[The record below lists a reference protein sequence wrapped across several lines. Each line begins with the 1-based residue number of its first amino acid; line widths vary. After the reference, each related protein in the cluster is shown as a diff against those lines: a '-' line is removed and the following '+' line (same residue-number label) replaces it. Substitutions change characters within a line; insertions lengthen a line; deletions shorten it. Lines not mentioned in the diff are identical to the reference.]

1 MQWSA
6 REICD
11 LVDGKV
17 IGDPE
22 VQVSKPSRIE
32 EGEVG
37 TLSFLANMK
46 YEEHIYSTKSSIV
59 LVGNSFKPKSE
70 VNTTLVKV
78 DDVYLAL
85 SILMDKFEGQT
96 KLQEEG
102 FSSLAFIRNESNIH
116 DTVSIGAF
124 THIGES
130 QIGEGSIIMSH
141 VSISDRC
148 QIGKNVTIYPG
159 VKIYHET
166 IIGDN
171 VIIHSNAV
179 IGSDGFGFAT
189 NEDGS
194 YKKMKQLGNVIIED
208 DVEIG
213 ANTTVDRASMGS
225 TILRKGVKL
234 DNLIQIGHN
243 VEVGENTAMAAQA
256 GIAGSTKLGKNCRVG
271 GQTGFVGHL
280 KIADGMQCQAQSGIG
295 SNIKKENSIL
305 FGTPAIEYGNFV
317 KSSVVFK
324 FLPDMAKKLRELE
337 KEVALL
343 KKQNLT
349 EQ

>member
-1 MQWSA
+1 MQLSA
-6 REICD
+6 RQISE
-11 LVDGKV
+11 LVGGEV

-22 VQVSKPSRIE
+22 VLVTKPSRIE
-32 EGEVG
+32 EGLPG

-46 YEEHIYSTKSSIV
+46 YEEHIYTTKASIV
-59 LVGNSFKPKSE
+59 LVGNDFEKKSAIE
-70 VNTTLVKV
+70 ATLIKV
-78 DDVYLAL
+78 EDVYRAL
-85 SILMDKFEGQT
+85 SVLMEHFEGSQ
-96 KLQEEG
+96 KLQAEG
-102 FSSLAFIRNESNIH
+102 FSSLAFVNNKSKIH

-130 QIGEGSIIMSH
+130 QIGKGSVILSH

-148 QIGKNVTIYPG
+148 VIGENVIIYPG

-189 NEDGS
+189 NEDGT

-208 DVEIG
+208 NVEIG

-305 FGTPAIEYGNFV
+305 FGTPAIEYGSFV

-324 FLPDMAKKLRELE
+324 SLPEMAKKLRELE
-337 KEVALL
+337 KEIALL
-343 KKQNLT
+343 KK
-349 EQ
+349 